1 MHLAEYYEFKALKAG
16 MEIGYKIDKELK
28 LTTTTGD
35 SYYNCD
41 SDEKGWEVE
50 TKDCVLCLGDV
61 YIPKGLYVT
70 GHTCD
75 FKFFYRMNKVQMT
88 EWDKINVLNT
98 LLMQEKTYRRD
109 KIEHLIQNTPDMS
122 IVGLKHNGN
131 TVTEIYGFPRISAML
146 YEENVAVHY
155 EQVTDRGNYLKFKV
169 YTRYGEIKPLNGCC
183 TGHLNGRWDWDVAID
198 HIEEDSDTITVYL
211 RTEISDKNHTYELQD
226 IVIAV
231 NNKTKTYKIIS
242 QPDDKTLA
250 SY

>member
-1 MHLAEYYEFKALKAG
+1 
-16 MEIGYKIDKELK
+16 
-28 LTTTTGD
+28 
-35 SYYNCD
+35 
-41 SDEKGWEVE
+41 
-50 TKDCVLCLGDV
+50 
-61 YIPKGLYVT
+61 
-70 GHTCD
+70 
-75 FKFFYRMNKVQMT
+75 
-88 EWDKINVLNT
+88 
-98 LLMQEKTYRRD
+98 
-109 KIEHLIQNTPDMS
+109 
-122 IVGLKHNGN
+122 
-131 TVTEIYGFPRISAML
+131 ML